1 LLTTFGYPSL
11 ESYCGAAIGWIDSHK
26 RSSFCNDPRLGNEAH
41 LCAFRKTAN
50 GFTTQGYA
58 VIFRRGRFRST
69 IISAGLKGGTSA
81 TEAVSLAKV
90 QVARM
95 HG

>member
-1 LLTTFGYPSL
+1 MVRSKQLCQKPPFEELSV
-11 ESYCGAAIGWIDSHK
+11 GA
-26 RSSFCNDPRLGNEAH
+26 RLGDEAH
-41 LCAFRKTAN
+41 LCAFTQKRG
-50 GFTTQGYA
+50 GFTAQGYA
-58 VIFRRGRFRST
+58 VVFRRGRFKAT

-81 TEAVSLAKV
+81 TEVVSLAKV